1 MMRRIPAQNDLDQLS
16 AFPSRPAMGEHGL
29 LLVHWRR
36 PTTAVMR
43 FHSSICRPS
52 CSGEPSD
59 TDADRSGGVLSDIL
73 ARPEVRRRKP
83 GECKSGCRHGWFV
96 DGWRLAVDPQS
107 LRMLSWLAGPI
118 SPTARPAESASV
130 TPSNTVTLP

>member
-1 MMRRIPAQNDLDQLS
+1 MMRQIPAQNDLDQLS

-43 FHSSICRPS
+43 VHSSICRPS

-96 DGWRLAVDPQS
+96 DGWRLAVDQLPPRVYECCRGSRGRSAQPPGQP
-107 LRMLSWLAGPI
+107 R
-118 SPTARPAESASV
+118 ARA
-130 TPSNTVTLP
+130 